1 MANTA
6 MNVKRLGAVSFGHF
20 SIDVINSTIPIILT
34 AVTPRFDLTVSQIGL
49 AAMIY
54 TFAASLTQPLF
65 GILNDRLRGRWLAAV
80 GVAWTMI
87 FYTLGILMP
96 NYPAMVA
103 CLTLG
108 ALGSGAFHPAGMVNA
123 TMSGGKYPTTA
134 TSFFFVLGQVGL
146 ALGPL
151 LAGFIVEDYG
161 ISALAYLALAAT
173 PAIVGMAIFVSSP
186 YEDEEED
193 TDDHADDH
201 GAVHVHPHPHPSHT
215 TQPTRNEQV
224 RTAAGR
230 GLYVA
235 LAFILLIVF
244 RSTTQQSFT
253 TLLPKYFSDQGF
265 TPSAYGTMV
274 SILAFAGATG
284 TFIGGWLGDR
294 FNRRMVIFFSMS
306 FGALFAFSLLHADG
320 WLYAAAAIGAG
331 IMLNIPHSILLIMA
345 QRLLPKRKGM
355 IGGAV
360 LGLMFASGAAMAGL
374 GSWIAEFV
382 GLPVV
387 LSTFALL
394 PLGGAACALMLPSTR
409 GIEPAAAPSSKSA
422 ASAAD

>member
-1 MANTA
+1 MAKIA
-6 MNVKRLGAVSFGHF
+6 MDVRRLFSVSFGHF
-20 SIDVINSTIPIILT
+20 SIDLVNSSVPMILT
-34 AVTPRFDLTVSQIGL
+34 AVAPNFNLTVSQIGL

-65 GILNDRLRGRWLAAV
+65 GILTDRLRGRWLAGA
-80 GVAWTMI
+80 GVLWTML

-96 NYPAMVA
+96 NYPAMVT

-108 ALGSGAFHPAGMVNA
+108 ALGSGAFHPAGMINA
-123 TMSGGKYPTTA
+123 TLSGGSYPTMA
-134 TSFFFVLGQVGL
+134 TSIFFVLGQVGL

-151 LAGFIVEDYG
+151 LTGFIIENYG
-161 ISALAYLALAAT
+161 LASLGYLALATT
-173 PAIVGMAIFVSSP
+173 PAIVAMFVFVRSP
-186 YEDEEED
+186 YHDAESEAEDAG
-193 TDDHADDH
+193 HAHAH
-201 GAVHVHPHPHPSHT
+201 GPPS
-215 TQPTRNEQV
+215 QS
-224 RTAAGR
+224 AAPANSAATR

-235 LAFILLIVF
+235 IAFILLITF

-265 TPSAYGTMV
+265 TPATYGTMV

-294 FNRRMVIFFSMS
+294 FNRRTVIFVSMS
-306 FGALFAFSLLHADG
+306 LGALFSFGMLHTNG
-320 WLYAAAAIGAG
+320 WLYAAVAIGAG
-331 IMLNIPHSILLIMA
+331 IMMNIPHSILIIMA
-345 QRLLPKRKGM
+345 QRLLPKRRGM

-374 GSWIAEFV
+374 GSWVAEFV

-387 LSTFALL
+387 LGIFALL
-394 PLGGAACALMLPSTR
+394 PLGGAACALLLPSTR
-409 GIEPAAAPSSKSA
+409 GAEPVSAAPSEPAESA

>member
-1 MANTA
+1 MATSA
-6 MNVKRLGAVSFGHF
+6 MNIKRLFAVSFGHF
-20 SIDVINSTIPIILT
+20 SIDVINSSIPIILT

-65 GILNDRLRGRWLAAV
+65 GILNDRLRGRWVAAA
-80 GVAWTMI
+80 GVAWTMA

-96 NYPAMVA
+96 TYPAMVA

-123 TMSGGKYPTTA
+123 TMSGGNYPTTA
-134 TSFFFVLGQVGL
+134 TSIFFVMGQVGL

-151 LAGFIVEDYG
+151 LAGFIAEDYG
-161 ISALAYLALAAT
+161 ISTLAYLALAAT
-173 PAIVGMAIFVSSP
+173 PAVVAMFAFVSTP
-186 YEDEEED
+186 YEDDADEPAG
-193 TDDHADDH
+193 HAH
-201 GAVHVHPHPHPSHT
+201 AHPHPHP
-215 TQPTRNEQV
+215 QQAAGPARNAQV
-224 RTAAGR
+224 RTAATR

-235 LAFILLIVF
+235 IAFILLIVF

-294 FNRRMVIFFSMS
+294 FNRRMVIFLSMS
-306 FGALFAFSLLHADG
+306 FGALFSFSLLHADG
-320 WLYAAAAIGAG
+320 WLYAIAAIGAG
-331 IMLNIPHSILLIMA
+331 IMMNIPHSILLIMA

-382 GLPVV
+382 GLPMI
-387 LSTFALL
+387 LSAFALL
-394 PLGGAACALMLPSTR
+394 PLGGAACALFLPSTR
-409 GIEPAAAPSSKSA
+409 GIEPAAPAPTKSA